1 MHISAAV
8 IGIDFG
14 SEYYKAV
21 LVKPGAPF
29 SIVENTSSNRKTEN
43 TMAFTNEERKF
54 EMDAVTKSVSFPET
68 TMLRSLFLLGME
80 YSDENLAL
88 IRDQYLLT
96 NEFIKDSRGLI
107 GYQINIPE
115 NDELT
120 NIDIYVEEILTMIL
134 KHAKDLSKKQADGVV
149 TDATITV
156 PASFTLNQRIMIR
169 DAAEMAGFNVLTLLH
184 ENTAA
189 ALMYGIDTKNLET
202 PAKIMFINMGS
213 FDLELSVVQYD
224 KIIGQGK
231 NGKDIISIH
240 VLDGKSSKFNS
251 FSYRRNCISKRRW
264 TFIRCRTRQN
274 HC

>member
-1 MHISAAV
+1 MHINAAV

-54 EMDAVTKSVSFPET
+54 EKDAVTQSVSFPET

-80 YSDENLAL
+80 YNDENLAL

-156 PASFTLNQRIMIR
+156 PASFTINQRTMIR

-231 NGKDIISIH
+231 NGKDIISVH
-240 VLDGKSSKFNS
+240 VLDGNSTKFNS
-251 FSYRRNCISKRRW
+251 FYYRRNNFSKCRR
-264 TFIRCRTRQN
+264 TFVRC
-274 HC
+274 